1 VGRVLVCWCAGVLVF
16 VRDCAPRSVA
26 SIGFGGETRLHAL
39 RAHSH

>member
-1 VGRVLVCWCAGVLVF
+1 LCASGLI
-16 VRDCAPRSVA
+16 APRSVA